1 MSKKSSIF
9 FTPDASRFF
18 LVWIT
23 MVMAFVMTLVV
34 FGGWAAYSSLTAWQ
48 RSISGAA
55 TVQIPTYDDKGMSR
69 ADAIDQDVETALTI
83 LRASNG
89 IAGAELV
96 PDDQMGRLMSPWV
109 GEGAILSELPLPRL
123 LNVAVDTQNPPDFV
137 QLKRDLA
144 DQVPLAVLDTHR
156 VGLAPLLSI
165 ADGVLHLIVFLLIL
179 LGLTTTFTIV
189 YATKTSLGTHHPVI
203 ALIHL
208 MGAGDLYITRQ
219 YAVRHLKT
227 AFVGASVG
235 VLCAVPILWGISA
248 FIGHVEPDFI
258 VATTGAPWRYLGLL
272 LIPPVFAGLAFA
284 TTFKTVL
291 KYLKTFL

>member
-1 MSKKSSIF
+1 MPKKSSIF
-9 FTPDASRFF
+9 FTPDSSRFF

-23 MVMAFVMTLVV
+23 GVMAFVITLVIY
-34 FGGWAAYSSLTAWQ
+34 GGGAAYSSLTAWQ

-55 TVQIPTYDDKGMSR
+55 TLQIPTYDDKGMSR
-69 ADAIDQDVETALTI
+69 ADAIEQDVETALTI

-89 IAGAELV
+89 ISGAELV

-109 GEGAILSELPLPRL
+109 GEGAILSELPLPKL
-123 LNVAVDTQNPPDFV
+123 LNISVDTRNPPDFV

-156 VGLAPLLSI
+156 IGLAPLLSV
-165 ADGVLHLIVFLLIL
+165 AGGVLHLIVFLLIL

-189 YATKTSLGTHHPVI
+189 YATRTSLAAHQPVI

-208 MGAGDLYITRQ
+208 MGAGDFYLTRQ

-227 AFVGASVG
+227 AFAGAAAG

-248 FIGHVEPDFI
+248 FVRHCAPEFI
-258 VATTGAPWRYLGLL
+258 VATTSWHWAGLL
-272 LIPPVFAGLAFA
+272 LIPPVFAGLAFV

-291 KYLKTFL
+291 TYLKTFL